1 MLRPFIKLETNMKIQ
16 LLLLAALC
24 GFGSAASVHAQDVP
38 YPDKPV
44 KVIVPA
50 NAGGPSDI
58 VARMV
63 SEQLTNSLKQPF
75 LVDNRPGATN
85 TIGTAMVVTSRPDG
99 ATLLITTAD
108 PITVAPLTLKN
119 LSYDARRDL
128 ATVSLIGAAPLV
140 LYVNTSTNVHNV
152 KELVALA
159 NSKKGNDQL
168 SYASNGQGS
177 VIQMLMETFSLRA
190 GVPMLHVP
198 YKAAMPMLQDLA
210 GGQVQVSAADI
221 ASAAPLVEAGKI
233 RPIAVTSLK
242 RSAALPNVPT
252 FAEQGVVGMDTFNV
266 WWGMFA
272 PAATPKP
279 VVDKLANE
287 TAKVLRMPEVVEK
300 LAKWG
305 IEPSGMLSEPAGQ
318 FVRQEQGRWQ
328 TIYGAIPPEK
338 LN

>member
-1 MLRPFIKLETNMKIQ
+1 MKIQ
-16 LLLLAALC
+16 SALLAALC
-24 GFGSAASVHAQDVP
+24 GLGACATVCAQESQ

-44 KVIVPA
+44 KVVVPA

-58 VARMV
+58 VARLV
-63 SEQLTNSLKQPF
+63 SEHLTTALKQPF

-85 TIGTAMVVTSRPDG
+85 TIGTAMVVTARPDG
-99 ATLLITTAD
+99 TTLLVTTAD
-108 PITVAPLTLKN
+108 PITVAPLTIKT

-128 ATVSLIGAAPLV
+128 TAVALIGTAPLV
-140 LYVNTSTNVHNV
+140 LYVNSSLKVNNV
-152 KELVALA
+152 KDLVALA
-159 NSKKGNDQL
+159 RGKKGSDQL

-198 YKAAMPMLQDLA
+198 YKAAVPMLQDLA

-242 RSAALPNVPT
+242 RSAALPDVPT
-252 FAEQGVVGMDTFNV
+252 FAEQGVGGMDTFNV

-279 VVDKLANE
+279 VVNKLSTE
-287 TAKVLRMPEVVEK
+287 TAKVLRMRDVVDK

-305 IEPSGMLSEPAGQ
+305 IEPSAMLAEPAGE
-318 FVRQEQGRWQ
+318 FVRQEQTRWQ
-328 TIYGAIPPEK
+328 AIYGAIPPEK